1 MIEIQQKLAIHLRF
15 ENWCENIFEA
25 RQLASSVQ
33 ARQLL
38 DLYQN
43 RIKMYEN

>member
-1 MIEIQQKLAIHLRF
+1 MIEIQQKLAIHLRS

-25 RQLASSVQ
+25 QLASSVQ